1 MKDLKRIAK
10 LEQLAKKLFAMKQRQ
25 PKGFFKNKLQEQILD
40 IEKEILAEL
49 NKKEI
54 LVKL

>member
-10 LEQLAKKLFAMKQRQ
+10 LEQLAKKLFVMKQRQ